1 MVLEQLCEL
10 DYVITDGTS
19 YYRLCYN
26 PVTYDVCMY
35 ATDAEGD
42 ALEYAASVMLYKL
55 FSGSSNND
63 EAVTYSF
70 SVDESGT
77 LSMTATNAVDTTFN
91 LAEQF
96 DGATGLDLAF
106 EGLQGTLMLQSLEG
120 ESDLTG
126 DENALIDTATEAV
139 TEAVTEAET
148 EAETEAIATEAEIVE
163 ETVAAAVDDVEAT
176 HTDLVEATEAVTA
189 VAATET
195 DDNTSCSLM
204 LILFLVAL
212 VLFLTAGAVAALFF
226 LKLRKSKEQSTQQ
239 DETISKLREQNEAY
253 AQQKRDQSVLD
264 QKQNSQYNQRQA
276 DLRDEKQQAED
287 ACRRAE
293 GMAAKLDEQI
303 HQMEADSQ
311 AKSKDWEAQLRQ
323 EQEKYQQLST
333 ENQKLMEQLQAE
345 KDLNNR
351 FM

>member
-1 MVLEQLCEL
+1 M
-10 DYVITDGTS
+10 ITDGTS

-91 LAEQF
+91 LAAQF

-139 TEAVTEAET
+139 
-148 EAETEAIATEAEIVE
+148 TEAIATEAEIVE